1 MRGADTLHPKAIFF
15 QLTHLTGGLRRG
27 KTVHPA
33 APFSARLLPFPSS
46 TPTLEPPPQ
55 IRSEPATRE
64 VAASTTSSRPRHESS
79 PSFCIAAAGEGR
91 CRCSAA
97 MRPPRSSVSSA
108 PPPRSSSHVTT
119 SSSAR
124 SFATSSV
131 LALPRFLIGAR
142 AVLILRSVRVGN
154 GRSIHALLM
163 LLVAWISAP

>member
-1 MRGADTLHPKAIFF
+1 VQTLYIPKQFF
-15 QLTHLTGGLRRG
+15 PTNPSHGRTSEGQNCPPGSAVLRSSSSLPF
-27 KTVHPA
+27 VHP
-33 APFSARLLPFPSS
+33 
-46 TPTLEPPPQ
+46 THEPPPQ